1 MIDAFIDTLEL
12 FPQGL
17 VYIGLGLIVI
27 ALAKLIQDFLT
38 PYRIN
43 EQLSHKNNVALAL
56 SITGYYFGV
65 IAAFL
70 GALYQPFSVVRDDPH
85 KLTTDL
91 GWDVLEVFLYSLAS
105 IIVLNFA
112 RILVDRVVLYKFDT
126 KKEIVDEQN
135 VGTGAVE
142 FGVYVAVGLVI
153 AASTAGGGSGAEGVT
168 ETSNLDAALR
178 SLAFF
183 GLGMVV
189 LVLYAL
195 FYELTTSF
203 NTHNEIADKNTAVG
217 VALGGNLIA
226 VGVVTFKAVFGEFV
240 SWEESLAAFLTFAV
254 IGFALLYVV
263 RLIVDF
269 ILLPSTKIA
278 HELAVDRNLGAA
290 FIESAVVINVALI
303 LNFAI

>member
-203 NTHNEIADKNTAVG
+203 NIHDEIKDNNTAVG
-217 VALGGNLIA
+217 VELGGNLMAI
-226 VGVVTFKAVFGEFV
+226 GVVTFKAVFGEFV
-240 SWEESLAAFLTFAV
+240 SWEESLAGFLTFAV
-254 IGFALLYVV
+254 IGFVLLYVV

-269 ILLPSTKIA
+269 ILLPSTRIA

-290 FIESAVVINVALI
+290 FIETAVVINVALI

>member
-195 FYELTTSF
+195 LYELTTSF
-203 NTHNEIADKNTAVG
+203 NIHDEIKDNNTAVG
-217 VALGGNLIA
+217 VALGGNLMAI
-226 VGVVTFKAVFGEFV
+226 GVVTFKAVFGEFV
-240 SWEESLAAFLTFAV
+240 SWEESLAGFLTFAV
-254 IGFALLYVV
+254 IGFVLLYVV

-269 ILLPSTKIA
+269 ILLPSTRIA

-290 FIESAVVINVALI
+290 FIETAVVINVALI

>member
-135 VGTGAVE
+135 GGTGAVE

>member
-203 NTHNEIADKNTAVG
+203 NIHNEIADKNTAVG